1 MRDISLLQT
10 SFRLPSECDNG
21 VKLIDPM
28 GEMLDASW
36 EELATNLANVSDE
49 DLVQE
54 LRRICASHG
63 IPTDGVMIIDGLV
76 ELDIGRECFRE
87 MFT

>member
-1 MRDISLLQT
+1 
-10 SFRLPSECDNG
+10 
-21 VKLIDPM
+21 M

-63 IPTDGVMIIDGLV
+63 IPTDGVMIIVGLV